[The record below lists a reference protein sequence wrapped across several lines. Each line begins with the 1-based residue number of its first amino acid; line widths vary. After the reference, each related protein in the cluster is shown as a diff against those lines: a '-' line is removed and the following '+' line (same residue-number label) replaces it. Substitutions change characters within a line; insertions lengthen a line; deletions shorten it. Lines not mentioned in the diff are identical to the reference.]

1 MEQKT
6 AERFVNNIDKFM
18 DFVKVAKL
26 EDKLNNAVQNA
37 TKEKSEKDESHP
49 LYEKVVIITGF
60 RDKNLSEELKKIG
73 AKESNSVSKNTFA
86 VVVKSKDE
94 DTGKA
99 EAARKKNIPIYTVE
113 EFKEKFKMTY

>member
-26 EDKLNNAVQNA
+26 EDKLNDAVQNA

-60 RDKNLSEELKKIG
+60 RDKNLSE
-73 AKESNSVSKNTFA
+73 
-86 VVVKSKDE
+86 
-94 DTGKA
+94 
-99 EAARKKNIPIYTVE
+99 
-113 EFKEKFKMTY
+113 